1 MSRLYTTRR
10 SSIINSIVDL
20 LKTINGSGSFVSN
33 LSQNVFPQ
41 IKFIESL
48 TDFPSVCVVASN
60 ESRIY
65 QAGGYK
71 DRFLNV
77 KIILFANEENP
88 LTKLDGILEDIETIL
103 EDNAR
108 LVYKDRQGNVQT
120 TLDITI
126 NSISTDEGAFE
137 PIAIGEMNITVR
149 Y

>member
-1 MSRLYTTRR
+1 MSRIYTTRR
-10 SSIINSIVDL
+10 SAIIKSIVEL
-20 LKTINGSGSFVSN
+20 LKQINGTGNFVSN
-33 LSQNVFPQ
+33 LSQNVYPQ

-60 ESRIY
+60 ESRVY

-88 LTKLDGILEDIETIL
+88 LTKLDSILEDIETLL
-103 EDNAR
+103 ESNAR
-108 LVYKDRQGNVQT
+108 LEYEDRQGNTQRV
-120 TLDITI
+120 LDITI
-126 NSISTDEGAFE
+126 NSISTDEGAFD
-137 PIAIGEMNITVR
+137 PIAIGEMGITVR